1 MWILQSCVD
10 ASLSRR
16 RRNKVITGGR
26 GRNLSGRGE
35 REGRRGA
42 ESSISGG
49 DKREFQKPR
58 KMNINI
64 KQCGVV
70 NGRRGETSR
79 KTLDLACERLPGPN
93 GDDLS

>member
-1 MWILQSCVD
+1 M
-10 ASLSRR
+10 
-16 RRNKVITGGR
+16 
-26 GRNLSGRGE
+26 
-35 REGRRGA
+35 
-42 ESSISGG
+42 
-49 DKREFQKPR
+49 R